1 VHAPFR
7 VDQSR
12 CHARDAPNPHAPSL
26 LPSLFPIA
34 IVVLAYNEAVS
45 VTILLFASIAQ
56 SAGRRKIVLDYAPG
70 DTVTTVRERL
80 FAAHPQLRP
89 FASTL
94 MYALDEEYVREHAGV
109 PDGATLALIP
119 PVSGG

>member
-7 VDQSR
+7 VDQTR
-12 CHARDAPNPHAPSL
+12 CQLRYAPNPHAPSL
-26 LPSLFPIA
+26 LPIA
-34 IVVLAYNEAVS
+34 IVVLAYNESVS

-56 SAGRRKIVLDYAPG
+56 AAGRRAIVLDHAPA
-70 DTVTTVRERL
+70 DTVATVRERL
-80 FAAHPQLRP
+80 FAAYPQLRP
-89 FASTL
+89 FATTL
-94 MYALDEEYVREHAGV
+94 MYALDEEYVRENAAV